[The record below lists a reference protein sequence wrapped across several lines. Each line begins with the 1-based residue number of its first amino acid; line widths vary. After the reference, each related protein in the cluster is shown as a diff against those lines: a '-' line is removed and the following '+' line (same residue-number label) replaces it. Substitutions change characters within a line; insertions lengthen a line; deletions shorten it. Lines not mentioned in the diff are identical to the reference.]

1 MTTIIENLKW
11 RYATQK
17 FDTSKTIAPED
28 LETILEAGNLS
39 ATAYGLQPLQMVV
52 VTDPEK
58 KQALIPAAYNQTHVG
73 DNSALIVL
81 AARTDIDEAY
91 ISEYTARIEATRRLP
106 EGTTDGYKTMMVND
120 LTNRTPE
127 ARLIWAQKQAYIVLG
142 TLMAAASELRIDNH
156 ALEGFNPT
164 EFNQI
169 LDLEKHNLT
178 ATVILALGYRSRSDD
193 TQHWA
198 KVRKPLNDIVVRI

>member
-1 MTTIIENLKW
+1 MTTIIDNLKW

-17 FDTSKTIAPED
+17 FDTTKEIPAAD
-28 LETILEAGNLS
+28 LETILEAGNLA

-52 VTDPEK
+52 VTDSEK
-58 KQALIPAAYNQTHVG
+58 KQALVNSAYGQAHVA

-91 ISEYTARIEATRRLP
+91 ITEYTNRIEATRGLAA
-106 EGTTDGYKTMMVND
+106 GTTDGYKTMMVND
-120 LTNRTPE
+120 LTNRTGE
-127 ARLIWAQKQAYIVLG
+127 ALLTWAQKQAYIVLG

-156 ALEGFNPT
+156 ALEGFNPS
-164 EFNQI
+164 ECNEI
-169 LDLEKHNLT
+169 LGLEAHNLH
-178 ATVILALGYRSRSDD
+178 ATVILALGYRSEADD

-198 KVRKPLNDIVVRI
+198 KVRKPISDIVVRI